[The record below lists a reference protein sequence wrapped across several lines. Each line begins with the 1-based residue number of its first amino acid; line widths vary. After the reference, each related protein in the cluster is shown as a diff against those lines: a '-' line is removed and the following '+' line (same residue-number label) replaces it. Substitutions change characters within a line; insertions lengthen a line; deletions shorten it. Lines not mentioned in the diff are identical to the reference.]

1 MTSVGET
8 ASSEEVGSA
17 AVENTSPTFSV
28 TDLLLSS
35 EDAEAASEDEPAEDE
50 PAGLTSPEEAG
61 EEPELGP
68 SLGMD
73 MAAAVSEIMNKL
85 EGGANGG
92 TESPLP
98 PMLPPAK
105 VAESLLAPGPEI
117 VVISTPAAVPQ
128 AENQAADAL
137 SPNTAAPLAVNSGLS
152 PEDVAAAWILQQI
165 AAASSSPSGAA
176 EETASTEPG
185 EPPSQSNFAAME
197 NKEADL
203 TAPVTESFA
212 GERTDVAPSGEVGAA
227 QPMDAIAAS
236 TSSPGQPEA
245 AAGEPITPSSVQLV
259 SDQIIVDG
267 AAVASSPESGM
278 VVDGA
283 AVASAAGSDMV
294 SPVESISSASP
305 VEPASNA
312 SIDSLL
318 SVPTEATISPTLDP
332 SITVPALSL
341 SSVPGE
347 LASDSTAKVP
357 EDVALGAPDPV
368 APIISAPETSVTSET
383 LAVPEVPTPDTSSK
397 SPEVQLFSG
406 APEVAPEVNT
416 SSNASENN
424 SSSVAPEVSS
434 SSGTA
439 EVSSSSVE
447 PEMSSVSDAPE
458 VGSSTGAGLPDT
470 TAAAGASSST
480 GAPEVGSST
489 GAPPDTTAAAGAS
502 TSTGAP
508 EVGSSTGA
516 PPETVGAAGTN
527 SSTSAP
533 PETVSA
539 AGTNSSTSAPPET
552 AGAAGTNSSTGA
564 PPETAGAAGTN
575 SSTGAPV
582 SDLGPSGILPL
593 TSGTLGS

>member
-1 MTSVGET
+1 MTTVGAT

-17 AVENTSPTFSV
+17 AVENTSPTFPV
-28 TDLLLSS
+28 TDLLSS
-35 EDAEAASEDEPAEDE
+35 EVADDD
-50 PAGLTSPEEAG
+50 PAGLTSPEETG
-61 EEPELGP
+61 EETGLP

-85 EGGANGG
+85 EGGAGGG
-92 TESPLP
+92 TESTP

-117 VVISTPAAVPQ
+117 VVISTPAAVPL
-128 AENQAADAL
+128 AENQAAAAL
-137 SPNTAAPLAVNSGLS
+137 SSDPNTAAPLAVNSGLS

-165 AAASSSPSGAA
+165 AAASSSPSGA
-176 EETASTEPG
+176 TASGELE
-185 EPPSQSNFAAME
+185 EPPSQSNLAAME
-197 NKEADL
+197 NKEADF

-212 GERTDVAPSGEVGAA
+212 GEPNDVASSGEVDAA
-227 QPMDAIAAS
+227 QPTAPADFAAS

-267 AAVASSPESGM
+267 AAVASSAESGM

-283 AVASAAGSDMV
+283 AVASPAEADMV
-294 SPVESISSASP
+294 PPLESISSAPP
-305 VEPASNA
+305 VEPVSSA

-341 SSVPGE
+341 SSVPVE

-357 EDVALGAPDPV
+357 EDVATGAPDPV
-368 APIISAPETSVTSET
+368 APIISAPETSVTPET
-383 LAVPEVPTPDTSSK
+383 LAVPEVTTPETSSK
-397 SPEVQLFSG
+397 SPEAQPFSG
-406 APEVAPEVNT
+406 APEVAPSSAPEVNT
-416 SSNASENN
+416 SSNAPENN
-424 SSSVAPEVSS
+424 SSSVAPEASS

-439 EVSSSSVE
+439 EVSSSPVA
-447 PEMSSVSDAPE
+447 PEMSLVSD
-458 VGSSTGAGLPDT
+458 
-470 TAAAGASSST
+470 
-480 GAPEVGSST
+480 
-489 GAPPDTTAAAGAS
+489 
-502 TSTGAP
+502 AP

-516 PPETVGAAGTN
+516 PPETA
-527 SSTSAP
+527 
-533 PETVSA
+533 SA
-539 AGTNSSTSAPPET
+539 AGTNSSTGAPPET

-575 SSTGAPV
+575 SSTGAPPETAGAAGTNSSTGAPPETAGSAGTNTSTGAPV
-582 SDLGPSGILPL
+582 SNLGPSGILPL
-593 TSGTLGS
+593 TSGTLGQQI